1 MRVYIW
7 AHHWKADACLST
19 PLDCTVG
26 VYVSSFC
33 LWTMHTIL
41 NPWYMYSHWI
51 YTTSTMCNLVHVYLP
66 LGSAVSRWGTAIGW
80 RGQGFYTLPKTS
92 ATFSWYTLHL
102 LFITWAY
109 SEWSLPY
116 SIVLIHLLLSL
127 SHSNRLIYCH
137 FLSGA
142 GAQIPP
148 CAKIPGTA
156 DSRKKHRKEAH
167 FSY

>member
-1 MRVYIW
+1 
-7 AHHWKADACLST
+7 
-19 PLDCTVG
+19 
-26 VYVSSFC
+26 
-33 LWTMHTIL
+33 MHTIL
-41 NPWYMYSHWI
+41 NPWYMYSHWM

-127 SHSNRLIYCH
+127 SHSHRLIYTDIS
-137 FLSGA
+137 FQG
-142 GAQIPP
+142 
-148 CAKIPGTA
+148 PGHRFPLVQKFWGPLTPG
-156 DSRKKHRKEAH
+156 SREKNTGRKHTSITKCGH
-167 FSY
+167 YV